1 MKKLF
6 SKSGWLVM
14 AAALLTG
21 MASCSS
27 DEDTVQSTVEQKGS
41 TIHVTVGA
49 GIGNGDT
56 RSLVSVDGTTRT
68 LQFTTGD
75 RLYVYGLI
83 PGTDKYVVGF
93 LNNITIDT
101 DPTQATFSGDL
112 SVYESLEKQPFTPS
126 TYDGS
131 ANVLE
136 NASATLVHAAAVEN
150 VNYSIDAETKDINII
165 PSMATNAEALMTTC
179 LRVEGYYNTTD
190 GDFDLAP
197 GSLQPIVNCTIVG
210 APVGDIKVTY
220 LNGYDDSFTEYAS
233 NTFTR
238 NNPGDLTF
246 AFFGGSNSGHK
257 IRIETAYGNKVL
269 DLGTKILNTNNNS
282 TVYPVTATW
291 LPNVTNHT
299 TDEMVSPYGDT
310 YNFSS
315 DCNITVSGYSG
326 GYRYVFNGTN
336 NTINLNGLVATNNS
350 WGANCFDIIKES
362 GSPTPNTTI
371 NVTGTNNHITCT
383 NTEYTKAIDAQGE
396 VLLKG
401 EGALTITTK
410 NSVFCGIVATNY
422 TTSNNSNTTTTEL
435 DVTDLLAAPGYNVV
449 RSKRT
454 DNPDGTYTWTYTVFP
469 FIAPATGHTVIP
481 TPNSGIT
488 YVFSDNSEIAL
499 TGHTE
504 KTKIE
509 LHGSYNIIEM
519 TDFRAAIT
527 SEPAWGN
534 FIDLPEQSNINN
546 LQIKVMG
553 NNSITCTRDDYA
565 KPISANEVSDVRF
578 IGNGTLTLT
587 TKYKQTCGIFSG
599 NNKPSNNNWETT
611 DVSVDMTDMLGGI
624 DSNSQRY
631 TVVRSPRTDN
641 GDGTYTWTYTVAPKN
656 N

>member
-112 SVYESLEKQPFTPS
+112 SVYESLEKQPLTPS

-150 VNYSIDAETKDINII
+150 LNYSIDAETKNINII

-179 LRVEGYYNTTD
+179 LRVEGIYNTTD

-210 APVGDIKVTY
+210 APVGDITVTY
-220 LNGYDDSFTEYAS
+220 LNGYDDHFTEYAS

-238 NNPGDLTF
+238 NNPGNLTF

-269 DLGTKILNTNNNS
+269 DLGTKTLNTDNSS

-291 LPNVTNHT
+291 LPEVVSNSSALTPNYEGNV
-299 TDEMVSPYGDT
+299 YAL
-310 YNFSS
+310 S
-315 DCNITVSGYSG
+315 DGSNTTVSGYSG
-326 GYRYVFNGTN
+326 GSLQFQSYGSS
-336 NTINLNGLVATNNS
+336 NTIVLNGITADCEREFIVRFGNP
-350 WGANCFDIIKES
+350 
-362 GSPTPNTTI
+362 GSTI
-371 NVTGTNNHITCT
+371 VEVNGVNNHITCT
-383 NTEYTKAIDAQGE
+383 KESWHRAINNGNLGE
-396 VLLKG
+396 IRLRG
-401 EGALTITTK
+401 EGTLTVTSK
-410 NSVFCGIVATNY
+410 DASACGILATNY

-435 DVTDLLAAPGYNVV
+435 DVSALLAEDGYKVT
-449 RSKRT
+449 RSART
-454 DNPDGTYTWTYTVFP
+454 GNATDGYTWTYTVG
-469 FIAPATGHTVIP
+469 PAFTIQKLDAT
-481 TPNSGIT
+481 
-488 YVFSDNSEIAL
+488 
-499 TGHTE
+499 TE
-504 KTKIE
+504 YQ
-509 LHGSYNIIEM
+509 H
-519 TDFRAAIT
+519 
-527 SEPAWGN
+527 WGN
-534 FIDLPEQSNINN
+534 LYQFIKNAAFSISGTSRGFVFNLRGTNNEVTFNGFTAYAGSEMWSDIISAYAGSGEQNIN
-546 LQIKVMG
+546 
-553 NNSITCTRDDYA
+553 
-565 KPISANEVSDVRF
+565 
-578 IGNGTLTLT
+578 LTLT
-587 TKYKQTCGIFSG
+587 GDYNHMYSVQQANVNCITCSGTLKLRGNGSLKVTVKSNTNYGLTATNYING
-599 NNKPSNNNWETT
+599 NN
-611 DVSVDMTDMLGGI
+611 VDDLAAEG
-624 DSNSQRY
+624 Y
-631 TVVRSPRTDN
+631 TVTRTGPTDN
-641 GDGTYTWTYTVAPKN
+641 GDETYTWTYTVAPKN

>member
-1 MKKLF
+1 M
-6 SKSGWLVM
+6 
-14 AAALLTG
+14 
-21 MASCSS
+21 
-27 DEDTVQSTVEQKGS
+27 
-41 TIHVTVGA
+41 
-49 GIGNGDT
+49 
-56 RSLVSVDGTTRT
+56 
-68 LQFTTGD
+68 
-75 RLYVYGLI
+75 
-83 PGTDKYVVGF
+83 VGF
-93 LNNITIDT
+93 LNNITIDST

-112 SVYESLEKQPFTPS
+112 SVYESDKKQPLTPS

-150 VNYSIDAETKDINII
+150 VNYSIDAETKNINII
-165 PSMATNAEALMTTC
+165 PSMATDAEALMTTC
-179 LRVEGYYNTTD
+179 LRVEGIYNNTYGT
-190 GDFDLAP
+190 FNLAP

-210 APVGDIKVTY
+210 APVGDITVTY
-220 LNGYDDSFTEYAS
+220 LNGYDDHFTEYAS

-238 NNPGDLTF
+238 NNPGNLTF

-282 TVYPVTATW
+282 TTVYPVTATW
-291 LPNVTNHT
+291 LPEVVSNSSALTPNYEGNVYALLDGSNT
-299 TDEMVSPYGDT
+299 TVR
-310 YNFSS
+310 
-315 DCNITVSGYSG
+315 GYSG
-326 GYRYVFNGTN
+326 SNLQFQSYGSS
-336 NTINLNGLVATNNS
+336 NTIVLNGITADCEREFIVRYGDGST
-350 WGANCFDIIKES
+350 IIDVN
-362 GSPTPNTTI
+362 G
-371 NVTGTNNHITCT
+371 VNNHITCT
-383 NTEYTKAIDAQGE
+383 KESWHRAINGGE
-396 VLLKG
+396 IRLRG
-401 EGALTITTK
+401 EGTLTVTTK
-410 NSVFCGIVATNY
+410 NSSFCGIAATNY
-422 TTSNNSNTTTTEL
+422 TTSNNSNAKTTEL

-519 TDFRAAIT
+519 TDFRAEIT

-534 FIDLPEQSNINN
+534 FIDLSEQSNINN

-587 TKYKQTCGIFSG
+587 TKYKETCGIFSG